1 MVEFHNN
8 AVISLEEKP
17 IKPKSNYAVVG
28 IYFYPNSV
36 IEISENIVPSQR
48 GELEI
53 TSVNQEY
60 LNRLE
65 LDIEIMGRG
74 FAWFDTGTEE
84 SLSEAGDFVKAL
96 EKRQGLKIACI
107 EENVLEQG
115 FISKVQALK

>member
-1 MVEFHNN
+1 M
-8 AVISLEEKP
+8 
-17 IKPKSNYAVVG
+17 
-28 IYFYPNSV
+28 
-36 IEISENIVPSQR
+36 
-48 GELEI
+48 
-53 TSVNQEY
+53 
-60 LNRLE
+60 NRLE

-115 FISKVQALK
+115 FISKEQALKLGLELEKTNYGKYIVNRVKNWKH